1 MSGAAELHVG
11 ATLTPSK
18 LELLAPW
25 LPEQSW
31 FHGSHADLRRAA
43 YFRFV
48 DPDGEVGL
56 DCMVVAA
63 EGEYYF
69 VPVTWR
75 AQPLDGADL
84 IGTLQHS
91 ELGLRYCYD
100 AATDPVFVAEATRV
114 IREAG
119 SEAELRDAH
128 GNQLPITMTAKG
140 TGTLP
145 GEGARLEVMRLL
157 ERAVPTPD
165 NAAGSLIGRWTD
177 HEGPRHDVLA
187 ILH

>member
-1 MSGAAELHVG
+1 MSAAAELHVG

-18 LELLAPW
+18 LELLQQW
-25 LPEQSW
+25 LPGQHW
-31 FHGSHADLRRAA
+31 FKGDHATLERAA

-48 DPDGEVGL
+48 DPAGEVGL
-56 DCMVVAA
+56 DCMVVRS
-63 EGEYYF
+63 GLEYYF

-75 AQPLDGADL
+75 AAPLDGADL
-84 IGTLQHS
+84 IGTLEHS

-100 AATDPVFVAEATRV
+100 AATDPVFVDEASRV
-114 IREAG
+114 IREADHQ
-119 SEAELRDAH
+119 ADLRDAH
-128 GNQLPITMTAKG
+128 GAQLPISMTAQG

-145 GEGARLEVMRLL
+145 GEGERLEVMRLL
-157 ERAVPTPD
+157 ERAIPTPD

-177 HEGPRHDVLA
+177 HDGPRHDVLA